1 MSESSAVVPTM
12 RKHGRHLHNDHR
24 ERMTAVTYETI
35 RQTELT
41 ANEREV
47 LTRDSERWRRMGAGA
62 HLNDWLAYGDG
73 LMIRRR
79 LAMKIAHVN
88 RPEGRG
94 YAETF
99 KQLMKLDG
107 LDTMDKTSISAVLW
121 LNDEAERMGVLRE
134 ILDTMTVGQRAR
146 LNSPIS
152 ARQRVE
158 KELKVR
164 DGGQEA
170 KTSTSPI
177 TILKRSL
184 VEREHKIA
192 HLEEKL
198 AGAEQGSL
206 FDLRRDSADN
216 IATTIVANISEHKA
230 TAVAKGILAALKAAK
245 QTPAG

>member
-1 MSESSAVVPTM
+1 M
-12 RKHGRHLHNDHR
+12 
-24 ERMTAVTYETI
+24 TYETL

-47 LTRDSERWRRMGAGA
+47 LIKDRERWKRMGAGA

-88 RPEGRG
+88 QPEGKG
-94 YAETF
+94 YVQTF
-99 KQLMKLDG
+99 AQLMKLDG

-121 LNDEAERMGVLRE
+121 LNDEPERMSVLRE

-152 ARQRVE
+152 ARQRVD

-164 DGGQEA
+164 QGGMEA
-170 KTSTSPI
+170 KSPTSPI
-177 TILKRSL
+177 TILKQSL
-184 VEREHKIA
+184 VEREHRIA
-192 HLEEKL
+192 HLEEQL
-198 AGAEQGSL
+198 AAADAGSL
-206 FDLRRDSADN
+206 FDLMKDSADDIGKIIADKLSPTKARN
-216 IATTIVANISEHKA
+216 IAKA
-230 TAVAKGILAALKAAK
+230 IADNLAEKK
-245 QTPAG
+245 KRQQNPAG